1 MGDLKMI
8 EKEIK
13 KEKIRKRYKGI
24 DPNKIKVIPAIP
36 QKNVFDDKAIIRAA
50 VYVRV
55 STDSLEQTSSFELQK
70 NHYESAIK
78 NYPGFELV
86 NIYSDEGIT
95 GTSTEQRS
103 GFMNMI
109 NDCLEHKIDI
119 VITKSVSRFA
129 RNLLDCI
136 KYVRKLK
143 SQTPPIGIYFETEHI
158 FTLDEKSEMFLAFMA
173 THAQEE
179 SHNKSEI
186 MNISIDM
193 RFKSGIY
200 LTPPLL
206 GYDQDENGNLIINE
220 YEAYIVKLVFFM
232 YLYGYTCIKIA
243 DRLTDLEC
251 KTKKGN
257 VTWSPTSILYLL
269 QNERY
274 CGAVL
279 ARKTWTPNYLDHKPV
294 KNRNNKNQ
302 YYTELHHE
310 AIISKEDF
318 NAVQSFIK
326 NAKYKNNRV
335 IPELKCI
342 SEGVLAGFV
351 SVHTRWAGFKPE
363 DYILASVDEICI
375 TEKDKFYDNINL
387 TAGEFDFTGYEIAR
401 TQFFNISG
409 KLSITISNKYISF
422 SMGCIK
428 KFKEI
433 QYIDILISPRRK
445 LLAIRPSEQNIKNS
459 VRWSKFTENC
469 TVAPKQ
475 ISGRAFLPVIFD
487 LFNWDTDLKY
497 KIQGTY
503 YFKENMSII
512 IFDINNAE
520 ILIPKAS
527 LIIDSKTQALS
538 SAGNNIIG
546 SPKEW
551 CNDFGI
557 GFYTYAQIKE
567 LKNYFAYG
575 KWTSTEK
582 EKTYI
587 DKSMINVTSTE
598 NIKDEINTVI
608 EKIKRNKDNEY

>member
-232 YLYGYTCIKIA
+232 YLYGYTCIQIA

-257 VTWSPTSILYLL
+257 VTWSPTSILYIL

>member
-1 MGDLKMI
+1 MI

-36 QKNVFDDKAIIRAA
+36 QKNVFNDKAMVRAA

-70 NHYESAIK
+70 NHYESVIK

-220 YEAYIVKLVFFM
+220 YEADIVRLVFFM
-232 YLYGYTCIKIA
+232 YLYGYTCIQIA

-257 VTWSPTSILYLL
+257 VTWSPTSILYIL

-279 ARKTWTPNYLDHKPV
+279 ARKTWTPNYLDHKSA

-335 IPELKCI
+335 IPELKCV

-527 LIIDSKTQALS
+527 LIIDPKTQALS

>member
-70 NHYESAIK
+70 NHYESVIK

-232 YLYGYTCIKIA
+232 YLYGYTCIQIA

-257 VTWSPTSILYLL
+257 VTWSPTSILYIL

-279 ARKTWTPNYLDHKPV
+279 ARKTWTPNYLDHKSA

-475 ISGRAFLPVIFD
+475 ISGRAYLPVIFD

-527 LIIDSKTQALS
+527 PIIDSKTQALS

-575 KWTSTEK
+575 KWTSTAK